1 MISPI
6 DMALLPALD
15 ALLTESNVTRAAA
28 RLGISQPALSAKLA
42 RLRDLTGDRL
52 LVPSGKGRGMVLT
65 PRAVALRTRI
75 REALAVAE
83 AALGDHAG
91 FDPSTSRATVR
102 IIANDNAASLTLA
115 VLLAGIAGSK
125 ASGVRVA
132 LLRPDG
138 RRLADRLEQ
147 GEADL
152 AVSAEEAPAGSD
164 ALYRHV
170 ILTDR
175 YATAQRRDHPRGAG
189 ALDLDAFC
197 AADHLIVS
205 DGAAFDGMI
214 DDALRALGR
223 SRRVTL
229 SVHSYLLAP
238 MIAARSD
245 LLVTLPRQLLEQ
257 NGDGLELFEPPLPL
271 PAVVLS
277 AFWHQRT
284 DGDPVNRWLRECL
297 FAPGVARPSA
307 PKTGSFTDN

>member
-1 MISPI
+1 MIAPV

-15 ALLTESNVTRAAA
+15 ALLTEGNVTRASS

-42 RLRDLTGDRL
+42 RLRDLTGDML

-65 PRAVALRTRI
+65 PRGVALRTRI

-102 IIANDNAASLTLA
+102 IIANDNAASVTLA
-115 VLLAGIAGSK
+115 VLLARIAGSK
-125 ASGVRVA
+125 ARGVRVA

-152 AVSAEEAPAGSD
+152 AVSAEEAPAGGD

-189 ALDLDAFC
+189 PLDLDAFC

-214 DDALRALGR
+214 DDALRAR
-223 SRRVTL
+223 NRRRRVTL
-229 SVHSYLLAP
+229 SVHSYLLAL

-245 LLVTLPRQLLEQ
+245 MLVTLPRQLLEQ
-257 NGDGLELFEPPLPL
+257 NGDGLDLFEPPLPL
-271 PAVVLS
+271 PAVALS
-277 AFWHQRT
+277 AFWHRRT

-297 FAPGVARPSA
+297 FAPEAR
-307 PKTGSFTDN
+307 SFS